1 MDKTSLDFS
10 RNMQIS
16 GQVYKGLVT
25 SNKGEISSEA
35 LENLCHHQTLLCSSC
50 FGLLCWILERIFIEI
65 IFVESRT
72 IAGLSQDYR
81 RTITGLLQDYHRTIA
96 GSLPCHPESSG
107 LLVLRIS
114 YTSLRLSQPWTVKVK
129 ATGYIDCEC

>member
-1 MDKTSLDFS
+1 MENGQDIS

-25 SNKGEISSEA
+25 SNKREISSEA

-50 FGLLCWILERIFIEI
+50 FGLLCWILERIFIET

-81 RTITGLLQDYHRTIA
+81 RIIAGLSQDYHRTIT
-96 GSLPCHPESSG
+96 G
-107 LLVLRIS
+107 LSQEYRRIS
-114 YTSLRLSQPWTVKVK
+114 SVSPGIFWTFGSADQLDKLETFSTV
-129 ATGYIDCEC
+129 DC